1 MSRWKGLSEELDP
14 RVRHLVVCLRRVKDH
29 SGLSMRQLAAK
40 TGYSASSWERYLSG
54 RSLPPREAVEALASV
69 TGEDP
74 VRLLA
79 LRDVAAA
86 ARTGGR
92 TATAPGE
99 SAPAAPET
107 TTGEA
112 GPGTTTTASTE
123 TAPETAPRTTT
134 GPATV
139 APEGPG
145 RRGSVRIAVAAGVVA
160 LVLAVSSAVVLVA
173 RLAEDGEER
182 AQPPPVS
189 PTAPAGAASVSS
201 APSYTCRVE
210 RIGGRWYAG
219 LSRTRDAILLNGHA
233 GTQVAEAQ
241 CLLRRAGY
249 SPGDIDGIYGPL
261 TERAVKRLQKRAG
274 LVVDGIVGPHTW
286 GALRG

>member
-1 MSRWKGLSEELDP
+1 MSRWKVLPAELDP
-14 RVRHLVVCLRRVKDH
+14 RVRHLVVCLRRLKDH

-40 TGYSASSWERYLSG
+40 TGYSTSSWERYLGG
-54 RSLPPREAVEALASV
+54 RSLPPREAVEAVASV

-74 VRLLA
+74 TRLLA
-79 LRDVAAA
+79 LWEVAAA
-86 ARTGGR
+86 AWTGGHTTTV
-92 TATAPGE
+92 TAG
-99 SAPAAPET
+99 AAPEAT
-107 TTGEA
+107 AAAAEA
-112 GPGTTTTASTE
+112 GATAGTTT
-123 TAPETAPRTTT
+123 
-134 GPATV
+134 V
-139 APEGPG
+139 PEGPG
-145 RRGSVRIAVAAGVVA
+145 RRGSLRVAVVAGVVA
-160 LVLAVSSAVVLVA
+160 LLLAASSAVVLVV
-173 RLAEDGEER
+173 RLTGDGEGR

-189 PTAPAGAASVSS
+189 SAASAGAASAPS

-233 GTQVAEAQ
+233 GAEVAEAQ

-249 SPGDIDGIYGPL
+249 APGDVDGIYGPR